1 MNKHDHTRPE
11 RDADERDD
19 EVGHGEDA
27 AHEDDTRRALDEL
40 AADGSTD
47 PRTEDP
53 GALPLTEDPFERRT
67 KRTTM

>member
-1 MNKHDHTRPE
+1 MNKQDDTRPE
-11 RDADERDD
+11 RDAEDHDE
-19 EVGHGEDA
+19 EAG
-27 AHEDDTRRALDEL
+27 HEDDTRRALDEL
-40 AADGSTD
+40 GGDHTMD